1 MLAEGSGR
9 RDRMTG
15 RTVRACPSG
24 ASGTLPCPGWEEMSE
39 QIAEAL
45 VTAMALGTATIN
57 LAAGITRLCQTQP
70 GQDEIGRASCS
81 DTVEGA
87 VVGVRSGKGP
97 NAD

>member
-70 GQDEIGRASCS
+70 GQDEPRVRGGRHRRR
-81 DTVEGA
+81 GRRG
-87 VVGVRSGKGP
+87 VGLMSRPLLV
-97 NAD
+97 N